1 MKYSEDYS
9 LEEILNKI
17 PTHCN
22 PAAVNRKLRP
32 CENCESVGRQDC
44 EFWNDVYS
52 SVVDFIKWLYP
63 RWRHSNSISPVHCT
77 DREIETIDHIKEK
90 TLDSSVGN
98 ALNNTNRKSD
108 GFECM
113 EVE

>member
-22 PAAVNRKLRP
+22 PATVNRRLRP

-63 RWRHSNSISPVHCT
+63 RWRHSNSISPVHCI
-77 DREIETIDHIKEK
+77 DKEIETIDYIKEK
-90 TLDSSVGN
+90 TLDSSVEN
-98 ALNNTNRKSD
+98 TLNDTDRKSD
-108 GFECM
+108 GFGCM